1 MQDSDIDLDRLLAL
15 RLRVMQIL
23 MAALILGCLVFLG
36 IVLTLRQAGNAQN
49 PNPPLLT
56 YMGAGFAL
64 LMLVLSLVVPYVTV
78 ATSRKQM
85 AHAKSPL
92 PPSSGSMHGRTDAGH
107 LCVLYH
113 SQLIV
118 GAAMLEGA
126 TFFCLIAYLVEG
138 ELTSLV
144 AAGVLML
151 FLLAR
156 FPTRTRLENFLIEHG
171 ELLRQERMSH

>member
-1 MQDSDIDLDRLLAL
+1 MQDNEIDLDRLLAP

-23 MAALILGCLVFLG
+23 MASLLMGCLGFLG
-36 IVLTLRQAGNAQN
+36 LVLTLRQAGNAQN

-78 ATSRKQM
+78 ATARKQM
-85 AHAKSPL
+85 ANAKSSL
-92 PPSSGSMHGRTDAGH
+92 PSCSGAMHGMSDAGH

-113 SQLIV
+113 TQLIV

-138 ELTSLV
+138 ELMSLA

-156 FPTRTRLENFLIEHG
+156 FPTRTRLESFLIEQG
-171 ELLRQERMSH
+171 ELLRQERMAQ